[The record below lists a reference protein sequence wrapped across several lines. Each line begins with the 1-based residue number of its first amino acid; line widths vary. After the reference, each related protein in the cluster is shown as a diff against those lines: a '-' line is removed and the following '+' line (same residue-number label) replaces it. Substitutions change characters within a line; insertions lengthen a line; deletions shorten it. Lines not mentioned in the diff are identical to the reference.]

1 MVRQAGEP
9 GAAGLGRTPSFR
21 HHEGET
27 DRAGYYNQTSLPPS
41 TYLGHDVTDVVNAL
55 RDGLAAPGDG
65 DGSLSAVG
73 QHLTGHLDTG
83 SRHLADLLDL
93 APSCNISRVR
103 PQSSS
108 LLPPYLSL

>member
-1 MVRQAGEP
+1 MLDIITSP
-9 GAAGLGRTPSFR
+9 PSLPP
-21 HHEGET
+21 
-27 DRAGYYNQTSLPPS
+27 SLPPS

-55 RDGLAAPGDG
+55 GDGLATPGNG